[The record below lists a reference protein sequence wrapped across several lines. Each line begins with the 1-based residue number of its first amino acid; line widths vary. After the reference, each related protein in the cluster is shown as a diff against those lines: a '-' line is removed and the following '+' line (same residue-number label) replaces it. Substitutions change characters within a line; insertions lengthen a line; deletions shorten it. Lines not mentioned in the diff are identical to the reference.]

1 MENTRLLKE
10 VLDDKETLVKI
21 LENNTKLVRDI
32 EEDIIESEMNY
43 ISDMLN
49 YFRESLRDYSIGF
62 YNRNYIEVK
71 DYENLIDSC
80 IRVTEDYG
88 FFNEEDLEYCKYAN
102 ELYERLNMMGWGN
115 KQRDNLENKIEEVN
129 NIIEDKVI
137 EQFNK
142 YTDYWTIL
150 KFEYLCDYFYE
161 FYASER
167 LEEDLYFNTETYE
180 LFEDISYTKSYA

>member
-1 MENTRLLKE
+1 MGNTRLLKE
-10 VLDDKETLVKI
+10 VLDDKETLAKI
-21 LENNTKLVRDI
+21 LVNNTKLVRDI
-32 EEDIIESEMNY
+32 EEDIIESEIDY
-43 ISDMLN
+43 ISDMLDC
-49 YFRESLRDYSIGF
+49 FRGSLIDYSIGF

-71 DYENLIDSC
+71 DYEKLIDSC
-80 IRVTEDYG
+80 IGATEDYG
-88 FFNEEDLEYCKYAN
+88 FFNEEDLEYCKYARD
-102 ELYERLNMMGWGN
+102 LYERLNMMGWGN

-161 FYASER
+161 FYSEER
-167 LEEDLYFNTETYE
+167 LNEGLYFDTETYE